1 MDGQEGEDES
11 KDQDVAAT
19 GRSGKHAVT
28 SVMPKLRTEK
38 IAKVNKTFHRSHTS
52 PGLEANSSGRKKLDW
67 EDRDKVRDML
77 IGSGKSSNSGKRA
90 DGATKSM
97 VITKDE
103 NDSLK
108 LSRKFQKKE
117 AVKYI
122 SVDELVFNSKPGH
135 FGQKSKSATWKSVNV
150 VVKYVEEAC
159 LDRCREIYR
168 LLNLDDSR
176 HQNILP
182 YVGICSHPA
191 SIIVSY
197 VDSGSLRDHLYQTN
211 RKSQLF
217 ELKEIEW
224 SSAVAW
230 MSQAAAGIKFLHDK
244 SIVHGSV
251 ATHSFMMQ
259 SMNDGKYCLKVSDMG
274 LHQPVQDV
282 ELAGRKLHWD
292 APELVVKDG
301 SGKKFSKQ
309 TDAYGF
315 GMCLYEMLHRRQP
328 WKNVKNVDVKKKL
341 QNGERPSIRT
351 LLSGDDPA
359 VDNVLAVMKSC
370 WKNESED
377 RCTFETIQRV
387 LNYAVEQCRESEIN
401 AILPLPRNVDNHSS
415 SSEDEQNGASNV
427 ATNEKDTGATTPTKH
442 DTQQAHASAISP
454 LQTVEVRTRSAF
466 DLLAPPE
473 NESSDDDGN
482 VDDDVVNESVNSPKV
497 KSDSEEDKSLASE
510 GNLSEDFD
518 VGVTAAYSSAMDLL
532 SPPPDEE
539 DDE

>member
-1 MDGQEGEDES
+1 
-11 KDQDVAAT
+11 
-19 GRSGKHAVT
+19 
-28 SVMPKLRTEK
+28 MPKLRTEK
-38 IAKVNKTFHRSHTS
+38 IATVNKTFHRSHTS
-52 PGLEANSSGRKKLDW
+52 PTIQAKSTSRRNTLDW
-67 EDRDKVRDML
+67 EDREKVRDML
-77 IGSGKSSNSGKRA
+77 VGSGKQSNSGKRT

-97 VITKDE
+97 IITKDE
-103 NDSLK
+103 NNSLK
-108 LSRKFQKKE
+108 LGRKYPKKE

-122 SVDELVFNSKPGH
+122 SVDELVFNSKPGN

-182 YVGICSHPA
+182 YVGVCSHPA

-197 VDSGSLRDHLYQTN
+197 VDSGSLGDHLYQTN
-211 RKSQLF
+211 KKSNLF

-359 VDNVLAVMKSC
+359 VDDVLAVMKSC
-370 WKNESED
+370 WKNKSED
-377 RCTFETIQRV
+377 RCTFETIERV

-415 SSEDEQNGASNV
+415 GSEDEQNGASNV
-427 ATNEKDTGATTPTKH
+427 ATNEKDTGVTSPTKH
-442 DTQQAHASAISP
+442 EASALGTSQQAHKSAMSP

-482 VDDDVVNESVNSPKV
+482 VDDVVNEFVESPKV
-497 KSDSEEDKSLASE
+497 KSDSEEDKSLASK
-510 GNLSEDFD
+510 GKLSEDFD